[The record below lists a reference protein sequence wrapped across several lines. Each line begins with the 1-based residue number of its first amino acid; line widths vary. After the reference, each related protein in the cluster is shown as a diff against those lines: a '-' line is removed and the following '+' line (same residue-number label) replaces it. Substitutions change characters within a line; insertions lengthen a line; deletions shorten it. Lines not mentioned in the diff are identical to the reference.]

1 MKFSSMKVSLLL
13 ITIQTVVE
21 TKTISLKPSIKKA
34 KSVKM
39 LLPLNMTILKRKMDI
54 LIESDFIFY
63 ILIFLILLIL

>member
-1 MKFSSMKVSLLL
+1 LL

-21 TKTISLKPSIKKA
+21 AKTISLKPSIKKA